1 MGGFGEKLH
10 HRHQQF
16 IKPKYFEIFSFWVLV
31 AYSSMWS
38 ALFSSNRKALLLPC
52 SYLHGKQMYYWK
64 YLLMNTM
71 LQRNVWGMESL
82 AQCCKQENKH
92 FGDFQRTR
100 VLATTK
106 QWMITY
112 ALVSRY
118 CWDTYF
124 NLWHR
129 RLHINE
135 QSFILP
141 IYYWIFLSHGV
152 VETWT
157 LYRQHKSTP
166 HTGYRLC
173 RWRVSVTNCEAQRL
187 NVEQT

>member
-1 MGGFGEKLH
+1 MFWNIFLFGISGLLLH
-10 HRHQQF
+10 VICF
-16 IKPKYFEIFSFWVLV
+16 I
-31 AYSSMWS
+31 
-38 ALFSSNRKALLLPC
+38 SSNRKALLLPC
-52 SYLHGKQMYYWK
+52 SYLHGKEMYYWK
-64 YLLMNTM
+64 NLLMITI
-71 LQRNVWGMESL
+71 LRRNVWGMESL

-118 CWDTYF
+118 CWYTYF

-141 IYYWIFLSHGV
+141 IHHWIFLSHSV

-157 LYRQHKSTP
+157 LYRQHEFTP
-166 HTGYRLC
+166 YTGYWLC
-173 RWRVSVTNCEAQRL
+173 RWRVSVANCEAQRL